1 MKNKVL
7 DYSNRKVR
15 SIFSLGIVLITI
27 AISLSCSSD
36 DEDLSISLDGPVLSV
51 SDFTGNWVAI
61 SAVFESI
68 DVSGTRLDIIEEGGS
83 ATLTVQANGR
93 FAITINTPGLGSETF
108 SGELGFNG
116 EEYGDLLIIVFDGDA
131 RDDYELFNIAIENNV
146 LFLSG
151 ITTFDFTGNGT
162 EESAVIDLGLV
173 RS

>member
-1 MKNKVL
+1 MKNKGL
-7 DYSNRKVR
+7 DYLYRRIRAMFSMVIMFIILGT
-15 SIFSLGIVLITI
+15 SI
-27 AISLSCSSD
+27 SCSSD
-36 DEDLSISLDGPVLSV
+36 DEDLVISLEGQTLSV
-51 SDFTGNWVAI
+51 SDFTGNWTAI
-61 SAVFESI
+61 GAVFESI

-93 FAITINTPGLGSETF
+93 FSITINTPGLGSETF

-162 EESAVIDLGLV
+162 EESAVINLDLV

>member
-1 MKNKVL
+1 MKNKGL
-7 DYSNRKVR
+7 DYPYKKAR
-15 SIFSLGIVLITI
+15 SIFSISMVLITI
-27 AISLSCSSD
+27 AVSVSCSSD
-36 DEDLSISLDGPVLSV
+36 DDDLTISLDGPVLSV
-51 SDFTGNWVAI
+51 SDFTGNWTATSAI
-61 SAVFESI
+61 FESI
-68 DVSGTRLDIIEEGGS
+68 DVPGNRLDIIEEGGS

-116 EEYGDLLIIVFDGDA
+116 EEYGDRLIVVFDGDA
-131 RDDYELFNIAIENNV
+131 RDDYELFNIGFENNV

-162 EESAVIDLGLV
+162 EESAVIDLGMV